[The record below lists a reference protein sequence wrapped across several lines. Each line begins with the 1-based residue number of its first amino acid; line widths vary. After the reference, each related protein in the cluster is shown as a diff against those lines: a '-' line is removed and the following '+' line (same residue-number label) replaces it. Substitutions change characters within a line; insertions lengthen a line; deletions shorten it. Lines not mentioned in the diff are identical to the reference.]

1 MKEGRGKLQSVTLK
15 RIVKGMTILVCIL
28 SIGTVGYVVIE
39 GWSLLDSL
47 YMTVI
52 TIATVGYR
60 EVGNLSEQGKIFT
73 IFIILFGVGI
83 IAYLLGM
90 VAQAMVD
97 LQVRAILGRRKLGQ
111 KIRSIKNHYVI
122 CGHGRI
128 GRIIC
133 RELKANDIPIVVI
146 DNTGTATEDLEEE
159 GIPHIVGDA
168 TSEDILSEAHI
179 ERAKGLVSVVASDAD
194 NVFITMSA
202 RGLNPDLFILARAE
216 EAHTE
221 KKLIR
226 AGANKVVMPYLIGG
240 QKMAHIVVRPAVSDF
255 LEFTVHNRK
264 IGLEMEELAVSEHS
278 TLNGV
283 TLIDSAIRQTMDVM
297 IVAIKKKEGEMRFN
311 PSSQTRIEAGDVL
324 IALGKSEEI
333 SKLESILSG
342 ER

>member
-1 MKEGRGKLQSVTLK
+1 MKDGDGKLRSPGTRKIAKGIAILLAVLSVSTF
-15 RIVKGMTILVCIL
+15 
-28 SIGTVGYVVIE
+28 GYIIIE
-39 GWSLLDSL
+39 GWSFLDAL

-60 EVGNLSEQGKIFT
+60 EVGTLSKAGKIFT

-97 LQVRAILGRRKLGQ
+97 LQVRSIFGRRKLGQ
-111 KIRSIKNHYVI
+111 KIRSIKNHYIV
-122 CGHGRI
+122 CGYGRI

-133 RELKANDIPIVVI
+133 RELKANNIPIVVI
-146 DNTGTATEDLEEE
+146 DSIGNAMEGLEEE

-168 TSEDILSEAHI
+168 TSEDILTEAHI
-179 ERAKGLVSVVASDAD
+179 DRAKGLVSVVASDAD

-202 RGLNPDLFILARAE
+202 RGLNPGLFILARAE
-216 EAHTE
+216 EEQTE

-240 QKMAHIVVRPAVSDF
+240 QKMAHIVAKPAVADF

-264 IGLEMEELAVSEHS
+264 IGLEMGEVAVDEKS

-283 TLIDSAIRQTMDVM
+283 TLIDSGIRQKMDVI
-297 IVAIKKKEGEMRFN
+297 IVAIRKKEGDMRFN
-311 PSSQTRIEAGDVL
+311 PSSQTRIEAGDIL

-333 SKLESILSG
+333 TKLAKILSG
-342 ER
+342 A

>member
-1 MKEGRGKLQSVTLK
+1 
-15 RIVKGMTILVCIL
+15 MTILVCIL